1 MRELKNL
8 KIGIDARITGYREG
22 GISRYGRSLAQA
34 LASIDTSDQFT
45 IFQNWRHRESILPA
59 GANLTTSYL
68 FTPPHHRWEQWTL
81 PLELSFHRVDLL
93 HSIDF
98 IPPFHRP
105 CASVIT
111 VHDLAFVRMP
121 NIMTEDSLRYYMQV
135 GKAAKNTDGIIADS
149 EVTRKDIVDLLGVSA
164 RHIDVIYPGID
175 SIFTPLDKEQVQ
187 RFCHD
192 KGLPPSFIFWV
203 STIEPRKNLEV
214 LLEAMSLIRAKLP
227 SEKRTLV
234 VAGAQG
240 WLSDDTISKLSSLQS
255 SGDAIYLGQVSQED
269 LLHLYNAAWV
279 FIFTSQYEGFGLPP
293 LEAMACGT
301 PVISSN
307 APAMPEVLG
316 EAPLYFPH
324 SAPTA
329 LAERI
334 LSLAEDES
342 LEKELYQAGLKQA
355 ARYTWD
361 NTAQQTLEVYHK
373 AYCGSRPDYNQ
384 KAKA

>member
-1 MRELKNL
+1 
-8 KIGIDARITGYREG
+8 
-22 GISRYGRSLAQA
+22 
-34 LASIDTSDQFT
+34 
-45 IFQNWRHRESILPA
+45 
-59 GANLTTSYL
+59 
-68 FTPPHHRWEQWTL
+68 
-81 PLELSFHRVDLL
+81 
-93 HSIDF
+93 
-98 IPPFHRP
+98 
-105 CASVIT
+105 
-111 VHDLAFVRMP
+111 
-121 NIMTEDSLRYYMQV
+121 MQV

-149 EVTRKDIVDLLGVSA
+149 EVTKRDIVDLLGVSG
-164 RHIDVIYPGID
+164 RNIDVIYPGID
-175 SIFTPLDKEQVQ
+175 SGFAPLDKEQVQ
-187 RFCHD
+187 QFCQR
-192 KGLPPSFIFWV
+192 KGLPSSFMFWV
-203 STIEPRKNLEV
+203 STIEPRKNLDV
-214 LLEAMSLIRAKLP
+214 LLEAMSLISNKLP

-234 VAGAQG
+234 VVGAQG
-240 WLSDDTISKLSSLQS
+240 WLSDDTMSRLSALQS

-307 APAMPEVLG
+307 APAMPEALG

-324 SAPTA
+324 SEPDA

-342 LEKELYQAGLKQA
+342 LQKELYQAGLEQA

-373 AYCGSRPDYNQ
+373 AYRGSRSDHSKRT
-384 KAKA
+384 KA